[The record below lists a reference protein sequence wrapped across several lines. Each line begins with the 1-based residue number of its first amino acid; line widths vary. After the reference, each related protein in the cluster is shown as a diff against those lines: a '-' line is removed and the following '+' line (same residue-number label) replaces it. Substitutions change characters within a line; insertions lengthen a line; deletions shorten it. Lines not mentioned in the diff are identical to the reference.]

1 MTPPPDKQTPPIRA
15 VRIEAKCPIC
25 SKPGAV
31 QYRPFCSKRCADIDL
46 GRWLKESYRVPT
58 EEGPDDVESE
68 GNRGSREAS
77 GQDR

>member
-1 MTPPPDKQTPPIRA
+1 MTPPPDKPVPPIRA
-15 VRIEAKCPIC
+15 VRIEPKCPLC
-25 SKPGAV
+25 TKPGTA

-58 EEGPDDVESE
+58 EEPPEDAESPQD
-68 GNRGSREAS
+68 GAS